1 MKLIS
6 PPPTEGEKVFGYD
19 VASEVSY
26 ASVVNKLNPNSPL
39 AGG

>member
-6 PPPTEGEKVFGYD
+6 PPPTEGEEVFGYD
-19 VASEVSY
+19 VASVVSY
-26 ASVVNKLNPNSPL
+26 ASVVNKPNPNSL